1 MNLDM
6 NIAFALM
13 DSPTPPPF
21 FFSSKTLSFTWPLVI
36 YSKDLKSNPGY
47 DLGFI

>member
-1 MNLDM
+1 MNLDI

-21 FFSSKTLSFTWPLVI
+21 SKTLSFTWPLVI